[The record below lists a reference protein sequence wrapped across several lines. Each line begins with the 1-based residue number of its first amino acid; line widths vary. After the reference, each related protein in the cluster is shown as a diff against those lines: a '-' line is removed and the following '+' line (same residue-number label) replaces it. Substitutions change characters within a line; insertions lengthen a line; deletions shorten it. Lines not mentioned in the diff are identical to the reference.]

1 MATTYDLDAVPVAP
15 ISSHQ
20 GAEVDLLAS
29 TLHHVLQGI
38 THSDHP
44 QDDKHTGIDLV
55 VDSDVLALKGNG
67 AEVNPALLSGQ
78 IVLDLAESTTVK
90 QITLQFRGKAKLP
103 PVENEPWVSSPFNA
117 SHEANKCSEFLAS
130 SVFYTGSVSVTRR

>member
-1 MATTYDLDAVPVAP
+1 MTAYDLDALAP
-15 ISSHQ
+15 ISAHQ

-29 TLHHVLQGI
+29 TLHHVLH
-38 THSDHP
+38 TH

-55 VDSDVLALKGNG
+55 VNSDVLSLKGNG
-67 AEVNPALLSGQ
+67 AEVTPALLSGQ

-103 PVENEPWVSSPFNA
+103 PVENEP
-117 SHEANKCSEFLAS
+117 
-130 SVFYTGSVSVTRR
+130 